1 MRSMLRRKNNRFQLV
16 AILVSIGCGL
26 LFTQPTT
33 AQNLELPKNANITII
48 GNTLADRMQHYPW
61 LESYT
66 QALHP
71 NHSLVFRNLGFSG
84 DEVNAR
90 QRSANF
96 GSADQWLT
104 KTKADV
110 VLCFFGYNEA
120 LRGADTVDAFS
131 KNLATMIDG
140 MLAQKYNGTSPPT
153 VVIFSPIA
161 HENLES
167 PHLPDGKQNNALLEL
182 FTAAMQ
188 QVCQQ
193 KSVRFVDIYHPTL
206 AAYQSLNGPQ
216 TLNGIHLKDNGYEML
231 ARIIAKSLFGRT
243 GPEAN
248 KTELVK
254 RIHSAVQDRN
264 YYWFSRYRVVD
275 GYNVYGGRSKLA
287 WFGQS
292 NADVMKREME
302 IFDVMTSNRDK
313 RVIAV
318 AHGSNLEVKD
328 DNLPAELVVK
338 TNIPGKLEGGA
349 HLYLGADEGIKKMQV
364 AEGMQVN
371 VFASEEMFP
380 ELINPVQMAVDPDG
394 KLFASVWPSYPHWNP
409 TLPRTDRLLC
419 FPDEDR
425 DGVAD
430 ECIIFADKLN
440 SVTGFEFW
448 GGGVLVAAPP
458 EIWFLKDTDGDNV
471 ADEKIRMLQG
481 LSSADSHHSAN
492 AFVIGPGG
500 GLHWSRGIFN
510 VASMETPTKTF
521 RSGQSGVYRFD
532 PRTYEIEFVFPIGP
546 NPHGDFFDQWGFQFA
561 NDGTSGTGSYVNIGK
576 GIGNKKWFTKRVR
589 PVAATGMLSSSHFPE
604 HNNGNF
610 LVCNCIG
617 FLGVLQHKVQYDG
630 ADIIA
635 KEIEPILVSSDPNFR
650 PTDIEIGGDGAL
662 YVSDWANAIVG
673 HMQHN
678 MRDPNRDASHGR
690 IYRVT
695 VPGRPLV
702 KPVKM
707 IGKPIEHVLQ
717 SFLLPENGVRY
728 RARLELS
735 GRKSIDVTAT
745 VSQWANSLDVKDAI
759 QAQALLECLWVF
771 EEHRIA
777 NLRLLKT
784 VFQAEDARVR
794 SAAIRTLGHWAG
806 KVTDWESTLTAAA
819 KDESPLVRAEAMKAA
834 VELKG
839 LAAAE
844 VVFTVST
851 KPLDTELQKVLAYA
865 TKSLDVD
872 AIIQDAIA
880 NKTPLSNA
888 AQQYVLRNASID
900 DLLKMDASEGVFVAI
915 LARAQATPSQL
926 QIAIAGLAKIQ
937 NRSEID
943 LIVDML
949 IERDTSGEQS
959 TQGLSVLLVGQSISD
974 LQHRVAGIEKLAV
987 EGKSAQTRQYAY
999 AAWIVTDGNG
1009 DNAFLAAT
1017 RGRDSLQDFLSAIH
1031 LVNSADVREQLYAK
1045 IRPLTTE
1052 LPSQLGSESTSG
1064 GLGLPGIHVDYY
1076 FPSASN
1082 VDIKTLDKM
1091 TPKQSGVVPAISINV
1106 PQRKE
1111 ADRFALK
1118 FTGFIQISKPGKYT
1132 FYAASDDGSRIYLD
1146 DKLLVN
1152 NDGRHGIVEKST
1164 AIDLSTGAHKL
1175 VVTYFDNG
1183 GGDGL
1188 AIRWSGPGIKKQDIP
1203 ASRLSLS
1210 GGDTLHDQAIRA
1222 LVTVPG
1228 HEPEMFTDLT
1238 RLLKAGQHR
1247 NSAIA
1252 ALLTIAPEH
1261 WNKTQLPTLADN
1273 LVAYLSEIP
1282 AQFRTAGPALEA
1294 IKLARAVGQQLPAEQ
1309 GQAIEERL
1317 KNLDVRVIAIGTVA
1331 HRMIYDKE
1339 QVAVQAG
1346 KPVEFRFSNTDNMPH
1361 NFVITAPGT
1370 MEEIGLLAESTGR
1383 DPDAMQRHYV
1393 PKSKHILLQSQL
1405 LQTGEVQALLFDAPT
1420 TPGIYPYVCTYPGH
1434 WRRMYGTLYVVADL
1448 SAYQANPEQYLADN
1462 PIPILDDL
1470 LKLSSRGREWKL
1482 DELVGD
1488 IDPLPMGRSFE
1499 VGKELFKVASCVS
1512 CHKLGDQ
1519 GLVFGPDL
1527 AKLDVKKHTTLHIL
1541 KSLIEPSKEIDDKF
1555 RSQIFILNSGKM
1567 ITGMIVK
1574 ETDDTIHIVIDPS
1587 AKGKP
1592 TILARIDIEEQ
1603 LKSDVSLMPKGL
1615 LDKLSRE
1622 EILDLIAY
1630 VMARGDKTDKQ
1641 YEHDHNH

>member
-851 KPLDTELQKVLAYA
+851 KPLDAELQKVLAYA